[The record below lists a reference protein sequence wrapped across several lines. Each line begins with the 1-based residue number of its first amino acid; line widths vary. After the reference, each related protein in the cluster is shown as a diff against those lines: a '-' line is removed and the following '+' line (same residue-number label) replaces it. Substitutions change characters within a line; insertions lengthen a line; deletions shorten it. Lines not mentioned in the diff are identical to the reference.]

1 MAPRALARS
10 LNKIT
15 RPVLAKRGAAF
26 AALAESWAEIVGL
39 RLADDTALAKL
50 AQPRGGGPGTLH
62 LRVTPGLALE
72 LQHVAPQLIERINAF
87 LGHRAVERLTF
98 VQRPVASPSLRRNAA
113 GAAQF
118 LPDTTSRRAAETAAA
133 AVPDPAL
140 RDALARL
147 GSHVLRRR

>member
-10 LNKIT
+10 LNKVT

-26 AALAESWAEIVGL
+26 AALAESWAEIVGP
-39 RLADDTALAKL
+39 RLADDTLLAKL

-87 LGHRAVERLTF
+87 LGHRAVERLAF
-98 VQRPVASPSLRRNAA
+98 VQRPIGPPSPRRKAGNVARS
-113 GAAQF
+113 G
-118 LPDTTSRRAAETAAA
+118 PDSASCRAAEAAAA